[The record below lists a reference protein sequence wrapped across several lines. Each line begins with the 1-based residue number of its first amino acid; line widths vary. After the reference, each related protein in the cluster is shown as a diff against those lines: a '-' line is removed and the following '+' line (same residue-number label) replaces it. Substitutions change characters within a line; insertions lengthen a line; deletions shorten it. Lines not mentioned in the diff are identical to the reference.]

1 MLFGISAGHFHR
13 CTYGHVGHSH
23 AMTRLR
29 FLNSQRTS
37 SFSTGIAA
45 AAARPRSWFQFREP
59 HHFCRWA
66 KLVERQW
73 VKEERQPTREIS
85 SWWIALI
92 MTALVDC
99 TGSLF
104 TEQWNSY
111 RLSRPLLK
119 SFLLCLSIAS
129 HLFVSSLCIVGL
141 PFRDSLVGGIPSRS
155 SPSLSP
161 RAVADKYWK
170 ADSIYLLLLLFC
182 RPTFPCCS
190 TRSGQQRSRWRG
202 QAGGQRREAHNWRGV
217 FLLYKSDW
225 RWDAIGCGGRMKTK

>member
-1 MLFGISAGHFHR
+1 MGPILVVVHLSAEMLFGISAGHIHR

-59 HHFCRWA
+59 HHFCRWV

-92 MTALVDC
+92 MTVDH
-99 TGSLF
+99 TGGLHWVTLYRAMKFLSAFTTAFEEFPPLSL
-104 TEQWNSY
+104 Y
-111 RLSRPLLK
+111 
-119 SFLLCLSIAS
+119 CLS
-129 HLFVSSLCIVGL
+129 FVCFLSLH
-141 PFRDSLVGGIPSRS
+141 RR
-155 SPSLSP
+155 PSLS
-161 RAVADKYWK
+161 R
-170 ADSIYLLLLLFC
+170 
-182 RPTFPCCS
+182 
-190 TRSGQQRSRWRG
+190 
-202 QAGGQRREAHNWRGV
+202 
-217 FLLYKSDW
+217 
-225 RWDAIGCGGRMKTK
+225 